1 MLVARMKPKIAVVEI
16 HGAIGGGIKS
26 PEMEK
31 LLNRIM
37 DDPRLRSVVLD
48 IDSGGGGASAS
59 DYIYHAA
66 KRLAGRKPV
75 VAVIRGIGASGG
87 YMIACAAH
95 RIVAAPGSII
105 GSIGVISVRPALEQL
120 LERAG
125 IGVNVNK
132 SGKFKDLGAP
142 WRETTEEEDAK
153 LQELIDDTYDSFVGV
168 VADSRDMSRER
179 VRELATGEVYL
190 APRALE
196 VGLVDEIG
204 DLDLALDLAA
214 RAADIPKRAV
224 YLRPQRGLRA
234 RLFGPLVDTLVESVA
249 DSLERRLW
257 QGRHGL

>member
-37 DDPRLRSVVLD
+37 DDPRFRSVVLD

-59 DYIYHAA
+59 DYIYRAA

-142 WRETTEEEDAK
+142 WREATEEEDAK